1 MSDAPRGALQPS
13 ELATAAVLGGLTVAL
28 TIFGWFVP
36 YASAV
41 GVLGVVPMAI
51 TGYRCRIRAVIA
63 SAVATGGITFL
74 LAGTGPLVGVAT
86 CAVSG
91 ALVGVAR
98 RRSWGV
104 LRLFLLAIGVASPV
118 FSLLADGVLAA
129 LPSLRKLALE
139 QIRNGLRGLT
149 NLVVHV
155 LRAVN
160 LRSVGHLATRAD
172 HYIDV
177 AIRYWW
183 LTIPIFVS
191 VGVVALTLLTWY
203 LSSGILRRLA
213 ELPPPDL
220 VGEADQ
226 PGTGPPEPVPVA
238 LSAVSYRYDG
248 ASSDA
253 LHDIN
258 LRVEPAQLLTVVGRN
273 GSGKSTLVRLLAG
286 RTPTSGSLTRPGPVG
301 LGRLAGTALV
311 AQRPESQVLGIRVAD
326 DVVWGLPVGTDV
338 DVPGLLDAVG
348 LKGMEDR
355 DTSTLSGG
363 ELQRLAVAAA
373 LAHRPRLLLSDES
386 TAMVDAAGRAAL
398 TGLLADLPATR
409 GVSVVHVTHR
419 VEEATAADAVVRLE
433 RGNIV
438 PASRAV
444 GLASDPADGDD
455 FGLDRSGGRWTPARV
470 LAAHQ
475 AREAIR
481 AWSRHSA
488 SATPGFP
495 VLKVVGASHTY
506 AEGTPWAHPALSDID
521 LEVREGEGVLV
532 VGGNGSGKST
542 LAWVMAGLIRPTDGE
557 CLLDGQPVEPSLGR
571 VGLAFQ
577 HSRLQLQRATVRAD
591 VRNAAGVDADA
602 ADAALALVGLDP
614 SEMGD
619 RSTDRLSG
627 GQMRRV
633 ALAGILARR
642 PRVLILDEPMAGLDG
657 PSRQALCRLLADL
670 RVRAGLTVIV
680 ISHDLEGM
688 EVVCDRM
695 VELREG
701 RVVADRPL
709 HPETAV
715 PVAAVPVTGPV
726 APVAPVAVPTTW
738 GSDAARTPGP
748 ATSEAPAS
756 PARPRRRRARSF
768 VLLRRVG
775 SDSPVHRLWAG
786 TKLLAVAALSLTVSI
801 RPAWSTTALVA
812 AAVVGSALLARIP
825 ARAVPR
831 LPWAFWAFVVVGAM
845 FTLLSGG
852 KPYVTVGGTR
862 VGLGGVESYALFTLL
877 SIVLFGASLMIGWT
891 TPSADVAPALV
902 RLGRP
907 FRLLR
912 LPVDEWAVTMALAVR
927 SLPLL
932 IDELRTLIA
941 ARRLRPRFV
950 DKDGKGDRTVDLVE
964 LCAAALVVALRR
976 SDEMGVAIR
985 VRGGTTNFAAGAGSP
1000 RRADV
1005 FALLIV
1011 AAICAVAF
1019 VIPT

>member
-1 MSDAPRGALQPS
+1 MSDARRGALQPQ

-41 GVLGVVPMAI
+41 GVLGVVPMVI
-51 TGYRCRIRAVIA
+51 TGYRCRVRAVVA
-63 SAVATGGITFL
+63 SAVAAGGITFL
-74 LAGTGPLVGVAT
+74 LAGTGPLAGVVTTAM
-86 CAVSG
+86 AG

-104 LRLFLLAIGVASPV
+104 LRVLLLAAGVASPLFALFAV
-118 FSLLADGVLAA
+118 GVLAA

-149 NLVVHV
+149 NLIVH
-155 LRAVN
+155 LLSAAN

-172 HYIDV
+172 RAINV
-177 AIRYWW
+177 AIRDWW
-183 LTIPIFVS
+183 LTIPVLVT
-191 VGVVALTLLTWY
+191 VGVIGLTVLTWY
-203 LSSGILRRLA
+203 LCSGILRRLA

-220 VGEADQ
+220 LGEGDQ
-226 PGTGPPEPVPVA
+226 PGAGPPEPVPVV
-238 LSAVSYRYDG
+238 LEGVSYRYDG
-248 ASSDA
+248 ATSAALSD
-253 LHDIN
+253 IT

-286 RTPTSGSLTRPGPVG
+286 RAPTAGRLSRPGPVG

-326 DVVWGLPVGTDV
+326 DVVWGLPVGTDI

-348 LKGMEDR
+348 LKGMEAR

-398 TGLLADLPATR
+398 TSLLADLPTTR

-419 VEEATAADAVVRLE
+419 AEEAAAAHAVVRLE
-433 RGNIV
+433 NGAMV
-438 PASRAV
+438 PTSQTA
-444 GLASDPADGDD
+444 GPAAGAP
-455 FGLDRSGGRWTPARV
+455 SGAAEGRWTPARV
-470 LAAHQ
+470 LADHQ
-475 AREAIR
+475 MREALR
-481 AWSRHSA
+481 AWGRDPTSGP
-488 SATPGFP
+488 PGSP
-495 VLKVVGASHTY
+495 VLQVAGVSHTY
-506 AEGTPWAHPALSDID
+506 AEGTPWAHPALFDID
-521 LEVREGEGVLV
+521 LEVGEGEGLLV

-542 LAWVMAGLIRPTDGE
+542 LAWVMAGLTRPSAGV

-577 HSRLQLQRATVRAD
+577 HSRLQLQRATVRSD
-591 VRNAAGVDADA
+591 VRNAAGVDAEA

-657 PSRQALCRLLADL
+657 PARQALCALLADL
-670 RVRAGLTVIV
+670 RARAGLTVVV

-701 RVVADRPL
+701 RVVAHRSL
-709 HPETAV
+709 HPEAAI
-715 PVAAVPVTGPV
+715 PVLHSG
-726 APVAPVAVPTTW
+726 
-738 GSDAARTPGP
+738 
-748 ATSEAPAS
+748 APAS
-756 PARPRRRRARSF
+756 VLATARPPRTSERPAPPNPAARQRRRRSPSF
-768 VLLRRVG
+768 VLLRQVG
-775 SDSPVHRLWAG
+775 SGSPVHRLWAG
-786 TKLLAVAALSLTVSI
+786 TKLLAVAALSLILSI
-801 RPAWSTTALVA
+801 RPAWSSTALVA
-812 AAVVGSALLARIP
+812 AAVVGSAFLARIP

-831 LPWAFWAFVVVGAM
+831 LPWAFWAFVVVGAT

-852 KPYVTVGGTR
+852 APYVTVGGSR
-862 VGLGGVESYALFTLL
+862 IGLGDLESYALFTLL
-877 SIVLFGASLMIGWT
+877 SVVLFGGSLMIGWT

-907 FRLLR
+907 LRFLR
-912 LPVDEWAVTMALAVR
+912 LPVEEWAVTMALAVR

-932 IDELRTLIA
+932 IDEIRTLIA
-941 ARRLRPRFV
+941 ARRLRPRYV
-950 DKDGKGDRTVDLVE
+950 GSDGKADRTVDLVE

-976 SDEMGVAIR
+976 ADEMGVAIR
-985 VRGGTTNFAAGAGSP
+985 ARGGTTNFAAGAGSP
-1000 RRADV
+1000 GRSDV
-1005 FALLIV
+1005 LALVLVAAVCAAALLI
-1011 AAICAVAF
+1011 
-1019 VIPT
+1019 PT